1 MFLIRFFL
9 FWSFF
14 YVIAIDILLN
24 RFSSRPFVTRSKVM
38 VWCCSVCT
46 WFPFF
51 RTQCGTQASKI
62 SLFFWFYLF
71 SKYFFLLDPQRNFNT
86 FCLFIHFSYFHRT
99 TTKTSKKGE
108 RFNEIVKKNV
118 NNLQTIKN
126 SNRKQYEFVYVSKHI
141 FMETIQHSH
150 WFIHNTL
157 LLIARVF
164 VFFVFVCCC
173 WFEQRIE
180 KEKQSAIFI
189 QCLYSPMQNIFVS
202 FELFLL
208 YSIRLEQ
215 FSLE

>member
-1 MFLIRFFL
+1 MSLPSIYCSIDFLLVHLLHGQKWWCGAVVCVRDFRSSEHSAAPKPVRFLSFSD
-9 FWSFF
+9 FISFPSIFF
-14 YVIAIDILLN
+14 YWIHNAILIL
-24 RFSSRPFVTRSKVM
+24 
-38 VWCCSVCT
+38 SV
-46 WFPFF
+46 
-51 RTQCGTQASKI
+51 
-62 SLFFWFYLF
+62 YLF
-71 SKYFFLLDPQRNFNT
+71 IFHI
-86 FCLFIHFSYFHRT
+86 FIAQGT

>member
-1 MFLIRFFL
+1 MSLPSIYCSIDFLLVHLLHGQKWWCGAVVCVRDFRSSEHSAAPKPVRFL
-9 FWSFF
+9 SFS
-14 YVIAIDILLN
+14 D
-24 RFSSRPFVTRSKVM
+24 
-38 VWCCSVCT
+38 
-46 WFPFF
+46 
-51 RTQCGTQASKI
+51 
-62 SLFFWFYLF
+62 FYLF
-71 SKYFFLLDPQRNFNT
+71 SKYFFLLDTQRNFNT